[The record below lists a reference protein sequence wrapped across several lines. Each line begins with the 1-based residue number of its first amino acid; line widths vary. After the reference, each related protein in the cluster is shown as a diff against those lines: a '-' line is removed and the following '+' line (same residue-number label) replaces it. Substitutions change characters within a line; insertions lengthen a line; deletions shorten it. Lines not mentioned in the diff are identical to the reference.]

1 MVYLETANNSQYKA
15 QATILLLIGWVSQGS
30 PWGAGW
36 AAVMAPTLGISS
48 GRPPARGGNASRK
61 PLPRL
66 FLGLSSIASQN
77 TLLLGPVL
85 GL

>member
-1 MVYLETANNSQYKA
+1 MVYLETAINSQYKA
-15 QATILLLIGWVSQGS
+15 QATILLLTGWVSQGS

-61 PLPRL
+61 PLPWL